1 MQVIPQLSLKVVE
14 MAKKIKV
21 KKYLGVYYAESSV
34 NFWRGRPDRVYWV
47 NFKDS
52 KTGKL
57 RWERCG
63 WASEGWTPEAA
74 QKRRHELLEH
84 DRVGKYKPKS
94 ERKFAQLKLGE
105 LMEEHYLPWSK
116 DNKKR
121 FYGDFNLYKNW
132 IKDRFASR
140 RLENI
145 SPLDLER
152 LKKEMKEKGKSEATI
167 RHALC
172 LVRQAFNKAVI
183 WGLWKGQNPCKGV
196 SFPSPNNA
204 RQRFLTPEEAT
215 KLFAALK
222 IRSPKV
228 AQIAAMSLYGGLRL
242 QEVLNL
248 SWSNVDMAN
257 GIIYVKDT
265 KNNSSRPIFITDPIR
280 EVLSELPQGNP
291 DQLLFTTKQG
301 KPVQWLS
308 NSFRTAVDVLKMNDG
323 IVDPRERVCFHTLR
337 HTYASWAVIAGVPLY
352 TVGKALGH
360 KTTVMTQRYAH
371 LAPESHRVAF
381 EAVAKNHNYTN
392 NNSKVDEH
400 N

>member
-1 MQVIPQLSLKVVE
+1 MAIKV
-14 MAKKIKV
+14 KV
-21 KKYLGVYYAESSV
+21 KKYLGVYYAESSINV
-34 NFWRGRPDRVYWV
+34 WRGRPDRVYWV

-84 DRVGKYKPKS
+84 DRVGKYKPKA
-94 ERKFAQLKLGE
+94 ERQFAQLRLGE
-105 LMEEHYLPWSK
+105 LMEKHYLPWSK
-116 DNKKR
+116 DNKRR

-132 IKDRFASR
+132 IKDRFAGM

-172 LVRQAFNKAVI
+172 LVRQAFNKAVV
-183 WGLWKGQNPCKGV
+183 WGLYKGENPCRGV
-196 SFPSPNNA
+196 SFPNPNNA
-204 RQRFLTPEEAT
+204 RQRFLSSEEAQ
-215 KLFAALK
+215 KLLETLEMH
-222 IRSPKV
+222 SPKV
-228 AQIAAMSLYGGLRL
+228 AHIAAMSLYGGLRL

-248 SWSNVDMAN
+248 SWSNVDMVN
-257 GIIYVKDT
+257 GIIYAQDT

-280 EVLSELPQGNP
+280 LILDELPKGSP
-291 DQLLFTTKQG
+291 DQLLFSTNQG
-301 KPVQWLS
+301 MPIQWLS
-308 NSFRTAVDVLKMNDG
+308 KSFRVAVDELKLNEG
-323 IVDPRERVCFHTLR
+323 IEDPRKRVCFHTLR

-381 EAVAKNHNYTN
+381 EAVAKNYKYADQ
-392 NNSKVDEH
+392 NSKANED